1 MSAVEE
7 VRPAPGELPEAGSAR
22 GFDPAPPARR
32 RSAAPFVALARLP
45 GCLVRL
51 GLGLAAALVV
61 TGRVQLA
68 ILQRYPEAEW
78 MALAGGL
85 LAGGLA
91 LSVALCLAFGLPSP
105 RRALLL
111 MAAVPILLVAAGCL
125 SVAHFPEAGFR
136 TPELRG
142 EWERLHPT
150 LRLSLWIARLGG
162 EVVVTGV
169 ARAPWEYGSP
179 GLPESRGP
187 DTLPAPGRGYAR
199 GVDLRTPEAGPL
211 VFWARQGLFLGLG
224 LKASPHFGAPGHLRV
239 SLPPR

>member
-1 MSAVEE
+1 
-7 VRPAPGELPEAGSAR
+7 
-22 GFDPAPPARR
+22 
-32 RSAAPFVALARLP
+32 
-45 GCLVRL
+45 
-51 GLGLAAALVV
+51 
-61 TGRVQLA
+61 
-68 ILQRYPEAEW
+68 

-91 LSVALCLAFGLPSP
+91 LSGALCLAFGLPSP

-125 SVAHFPEAGFR
+125 SVTHFPEAGFR

-199 GVDLRTPEAGPL
+199 GVDLRTPEAGTPGLLGAAGAVPRPRVEGLAPL
-211 VFWARQGLFLGLG
+211 RGPRPPARLPAAPVTPRGL
-224 LKASPHFGAPGHLRV
+224 PTRREPAPPWPGSGSR
-239 SLPPR
+239 PERR